1 MKKGLW
7 ITMWTTNHLIPLT
20 PTKSH
25 DNPKARG
32 GFIYKKGCGF
42 GKHFENPKISEICFS
57 IAKGRA
63 P

>member
-1 MKKGLW
+1 
-7 ITMWTTNHLIPLT
+7 MWTTNHLIPLT